1 MKQNL
6 WFIESEGVVV
16 FVQIPSIRICTLQA
30 ATAFVGI
37 VDPLCIH
44 GVGIPCRLSFYRTYK
59 YLDDEA
65 AVICRSLLNI
75 KEAENMSHSRTM
87 RAFRAA
93 TLITAFLAATEGTN
107 AFTNTGTSPLR
118 KEAASK
124 DILIGSGAINPTY
137 LDDPQFATV
146 LAEQFESLSPENEMK
161 WSFIHPTPG
170 HYNWDTIDRLVG
182 FAEDND
188 MVVKGHGLISSCCN
202 PDYLLNIT
210 DPKLFRAAMVDH
222 FEAIMHRYAGK
233 VDRWDVVTEAL
244 KTNGSGLQT
253 NDFYNVL
260 GPDYIGEAFR
270 IARRACPGAKL
281 FINENLVESLP
292 GKRQE
297 LYDLVS
303 GLVAK
308 DVPIDGVAL
317 QMHITEVA
325 PIPGVITDMV
335 HSYKALGLEV
345 SIAEMDVHTLNTT
358 LHTDIYSAII
368 SEALD
373 AGVADI
379 SFWGFTDK
387 HAYTW
392 IEGAKPLMFDEYYN
406 PKGAFYATH
415 TALTSFDNEP

>member
-1 MKQNL
+1 MK
-6 WFIESEGVVV
+6 
-16 FVQIPSIRICTLQA
+16 
-30 ATAFVGI
+30 
-37 VDPLCIH
+37 
-44 GVGIPCRLSFYRTYK
+44 SFST
-59 YLDDEA
+59 
-65 AVICRSLLNI
+65 
-75 KEAENMSHSRTM
+75 
-87 RAFRAA
+87 A
-93 TLITAFLAATEGTN
+93 TLITAVLAATEGTN
-107 AFTNTGTSPLR
+107 AFTNTRTSPLR

-124 DILIGSGAINPTY
+124 GILIGSGATNPTY
-137 LDDPQFATV
+137 LDDHQFATV
-146 LAEQFESLSPENEMK
+146 LAEQFKSLSPENELK

-182 FAEDND
+182 FAKDHD

-244 KTNGSGLQT
+244 KTNSSGLQT
-253 NDFYNVL
+253 NLFYNVL

-270 IARRACPGAKL
+270 VARIASPGAKL

-303 GLVAK
+303 GLVAN

-317 QMHITEVA
+317 QMHITEVP
-325 PIPGVITDMV
+325 PIPGVITDIV
-335 HSYKALGLEV
+335 KSYHALGLEV

-358 LHTDIYSAII
+358 LLTDIYSAVIT
-368 SEALD
+368 EALD
-373 AGVADI
+373 AGITDI

-415 TALTSFDNEP
+415 TALTSFDNEG